1 MPRLLFRFAFIAF
14 ATCFVSIIVL
24 ADRGQAGQLWTF
36 AGQVPCGDKLGHL
49 ALAGTFSVLL
59 NVLLE
64 RRPAPGAFA
73 PLMLGSLLL
82 LVGMTLEE
90 CSQMF
95 FPSRSFDG
103 FDGLANV
110 IGVIC
115 GEGLVRMLPENRVQ
129 AG

>member
-1 MPRLLFRFAFIAF
+1 MPRLLFRFVFIAF
-14 ATCFVSIIVL
+14 VTCFVGIIVL

-49 ALAGTFSVLL
+49 VLVGTFSVLL

-64 RRPAPGAFA
+64 RRPAPVPFG

-90 CSQMF
+90 CSQML
-95 FPSRSFDG
+95 FPKRSFDG
-103 FDGLANV
+103 LDGLANV
-110 IGVIC
+110 VGIFC
-115 GEGLVRMLPENRVQ
+115 GEGLVRMLPESRAD